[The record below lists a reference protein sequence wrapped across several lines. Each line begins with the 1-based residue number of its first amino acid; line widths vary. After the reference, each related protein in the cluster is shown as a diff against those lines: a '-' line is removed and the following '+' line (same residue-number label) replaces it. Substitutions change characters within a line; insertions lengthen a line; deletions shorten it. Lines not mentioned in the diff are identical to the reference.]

1 MVLLLGIAFEIYVT
15 VGFNLD
21 VLYSFLI
28 YVTLSLWLHRRK
40 KVNKKKS
47 RQAAGVS
54 SSALQE
60 AHDIFGDVDELLM
73 RRKQDRAKSSMH
85 VESGEWSERRLED
98 EFDPT
103 ILAEKYMTE
112 KDEHIRKID
121 VPERMQVQ
129 HRDFSVIG
137 SYILVILLSLSLDLT
152 S

>member
-1 MVLLLGIAFEIYVT
+1 MNMVLLLGILFEIYVD
-15 VGFNLD
+15 VGFSVD

-28 YVTLSLWLHRRK
+28 YFTLSFWLHRRK

-47 RQAAGVS
+47 RQAPGVS

-73 RRKQDRAKSSMH
+73 RRKQDRAKSAMH
-85 VESGEWSERRLED
+85 DESGEFSERRLED

-121 VPERMQVQ
+121 IPERMQV
-129 HRDFSVIG
+129 
-137 SYILVILLSLSLDLT
+137 
-152 S
+152 

>member
-1 MVLLLGIAFEIYVT
+1 M
-15 VGFNLD
+15 
-21 VLYSFLI
+21 
-28 YVTLSLWLHRRK
+28 
-40 KVNKKKS
+40 NKKKS
-47 RQAAGVS
+47 RQASGVS

-73 RRKQDRAKSSMH
+73 RRKQDRAKSGRH
-85 VESGEWSERRLED
+85 DESGEWSERRLED

-129 HRDFSVIG
+129 HKHFLCDCFYTLVFLSG
-137 SYILVILLSLSLDLT
+137 SIVLFFLFAMILS
-152 S
+152 